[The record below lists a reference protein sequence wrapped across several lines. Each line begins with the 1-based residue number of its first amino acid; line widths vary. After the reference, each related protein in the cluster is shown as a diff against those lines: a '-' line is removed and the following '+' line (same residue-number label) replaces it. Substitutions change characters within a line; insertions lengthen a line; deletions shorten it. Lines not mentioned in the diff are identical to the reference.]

1 MLKKVIKLLLAFI
14 LGLQIISPVIIASAN
29 ERDEE
34 TDLVIDDSANQL
46 ETSEDEA
53 IGSENDEEIDL
64 DEAINPE
71 TEVDDTLI
79 EDVEIEEESNENLT
93 QIDDDLAEIQQNEA
107 ADETIVW
114 TDEEIAI
121 HNPLWIRFYE
131 AANEAWDLFFYIE
144 AMYLDDTLSEHP
156 NGEELYS
163 LMDAFMVEII
173 NNTGSGYWYDMSL
186 PFDHERNVRAFA
198 EMNVLVELFEHFI
211 AEFTAALDI
220 DVSDEEVKDNDND
233 TRPTLPQTG
242 TDIVLNTMLV
252 GSGLVA
258 LGGLSVYKNLKKD

>member
-1 MLKKVIKLLLAFI
+1 MLKKVIKLLLVFI
-14 LGLQIISPVIIASAN
+14 LVLQIISPVITANAN
-29 ERDEE
+29 EWGEE
-34 TDLVIDDSANQL
+34 TDIVIDDSANQL
-46 ETSEDEA
+46 ETSEDEK
-53 IGSENDEEIDL
+53 IGPENDEEIDL

-71 TEVDDTLI
+71 TEDDTLI

-93 QIDDDLAEIQQNEA
+93 QIDDDLAKIQQEEID
-107 ADETIVW
+107 DESLVVW

-121 HNPLWIRFYE
+121 HHPLWIRFYE
-131 AANEAWDLFFYIE
+131 AGNEAWDLFFYIE

-198 EMNVLVELFEHFI
+198 EMNVLIELFEYFI
-211 AEFTAALDI
+211 AEFAAALDV
-220 DVSDEEVKDNDND
+220 DVPDEEVKDNNKD

-258 LGGLSVYKNLKKD
+258 LGGLAVYKNLKKD